1 MSKAITAHRN
11 FLENVLIR
19 ITLERRIGRQ
29 QNVGNYS
36 DRPNIALAR
45 VVLLQ
50 NLWGDVIRGT
60 DLFCHRGYLFGKLL
74 SMAKVNQLNDIVS
87 FGILEQDVL
96 WLDVSVTDAQ
106 IVQVVE
112 AAKDLSQEH
121 GGIFLRELALPLH
134 LVKKVAALS
143 Q

>member
-1 MSKAITAHRN
+1 MSEAITAHRN

-19 ITLERRIGRQ
+19 ITLERRVGRQ
-29 QNVGNYS
+29 QNVGHDS
-36 DRPNIALAR
+36 DRPNIALAG

-60 DLFCHRGYLFGKLL
+60 DLFCHSGYLFAKFP
-74 SMAKVNQLNDIVS
+74 SMAKINQLNDVVS
-87 FGILEQDVL
+87 FDILEQDVL

-121 GGIFLRELALPLH
+121 GGVSLRELAPPLH
-134 LVKKVAALS
+134 LVKEVAALS